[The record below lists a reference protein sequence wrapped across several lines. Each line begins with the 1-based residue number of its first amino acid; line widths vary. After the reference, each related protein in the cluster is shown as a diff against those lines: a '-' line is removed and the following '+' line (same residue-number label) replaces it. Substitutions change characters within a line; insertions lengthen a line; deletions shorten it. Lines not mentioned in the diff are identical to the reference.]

1 MEENRPAGRGESRKE
16 ADMLTLHDDLRNG
29 EGKVLPDRQIA
40 ISRDD
45 LGTLHAVSSVCTHV
59 GCEVEWNGDEKTWD
73 CPCHGSRFSSTGE
86 VLHGPAMRPLPPAD
100 IPG

>member
-1 MEENRPAGRGESRKE
+1 MP
-16 ADMLTLHDDLRNG
+16 TLHDDLQNG
-29 EGKVLPDRQIA
+29 EGKVLSDRQIA

-45 LGTLHAVSSVCTHV
+45 QGTLHAVSSVCTHV
-59 GCEVEWNGDEKTWD
+59 GCEVEWNGEEKTWD

-100 IPG
+100 IPE